1 MQRTQ
6 VEKQAFV
13 FLTYNRTS
21 WRESGMQLERSYI
34 TLAGSSK
41 AVKRSRRH
49 TFVIFSSL
57 IRRKRSIRRKK
68 KQISRYV
75 LCCQLEMHFV
85 IFYALVGMAPRAT
98 CRLQLLISMGSFHS
112 IKSPVGPTLAGSS
125 VAMKNHRHHIN
136 LEVLLIGI
144 LQNFQIIR

>member
-68 KQISRYV
+68 KISRYV

-112 IKSPVGPTLAGSS
+112 IKSPVGPTCRKQRGNEEASTSHHAGSITNWNPS
-125 VAMKNHRHHIN
+125 ELSNY
-136 LEVLLIGI
+136 
-144 LQNFQIIR
+144 